1 MLKRS
6 RYAIAVTIAL
16 AVGVALVARPDAQA
30 PTYKAP
36 RTFDGKPDLNGI
48 WQALGEAH
56 WDLQAHA
63 AQQGPIQFGA
73 MFSVPPGLGVVEG
86 NGIPYLPA
94 AAAKKKENYQKRL
107 TDDPEVKCYLPGIP
121 RATYMP
127 YPFQIVQ
134 TPSNILMAY
143 QYAGARRVI
152 PIGKP
157 IKEAPV
163 DTWMGTPFARW
174 EGETLVVDVAG
185 FNGQTWLDRAGNFA
199 SEALHVVE
207 RFTRTGPDTLRY
219 EATLED
225 PKVFSRPWK
234 ISMPL
239 YRRLDRNMQLL
250 EYKCPEF
257 TEKLL
262 WGHLEKKTK

>member
-6 RYAIAVTIAL
+6 RCSIAAAIVL
-16 AVGVALVARPDAQA
+16 AVGVALVAKPDAQT
-30 PTYKAP
+30 PTYQAP

-56 WDLQAHA
+56 WDLQAHP
-63 AQQGPIQFGA
+63 AQQGPVQFGA
-73 MFSVPPGLGVVEG
+73 MFSVPPGIGVVEG
-86 NGIPYLPA
+86 NQIPYLPA
-94 AAAKKKENYQKRL
+94 AAEKKKQNYEKRL
-107 TDDPEVKCYLPGIP
+107 TDDPERKCYLPGMP

-143 QYAGARRVI
+143 EYAGARRVI

-157 IKEAPV
+157 IKEPPV
-163 DTWMGTPFARW
+163 DTWMGTPFGRW
-174 EGETLVVDVAG
+174 EGETLVVDVTG

-199 SEALHVVE
+199 SETLHVVE

-219 EATLED
+219 EAALED
-225 PKVFSRPWK
+225 PNVFSRPWT

-250 EYKCPEF
+250 EFKCPEF
-257 TEKLL
+257 AEELL
-262 WGHLEKKTK
+262 WGHLQKKTK

>member
-6 RYAIAVTIAL
+6 RYPIAAAIAL

-56 WDLQAHA
+56 WDLQPHP

-73 MFSVPPGLGVVEG
+73 MFSVPPGIGVVEG
-86 NGIPYLPA
+86 NQIPYLPA
-94 AAAKKKENYQKRL
+94 AADKKKQNYQKRM
-107 TDDPEVKCYLPGIP
+107 TDDPELKCYLPGIP

-143 QYAGARRVI
+143 EYAGARRVI

-157 IKEAPV
+157 VKEAPV
-163 DTWMGTPFARW
+163 DTWMGTPFGRW
-174 EGETLVVDVAG
+174 EGETLVVDVTG

-199 SEALHVVE
+199 SETLHVVE

-239 YRRLDRNMQLL
+239 YRRLDRNIQML
-250 EYKCPEF
+250 EFKCPEF
-257 TEKLL
+257 AEELL
-262 WGHLEKKTK
+262 WGHLQKKIK